1 MPKLLGICIKYVSLP
16 EIMGKPMG
24 KYLKIVHD
32 IIIIEYDV
40 NKTFMLI
47 SETDHENILF
57 TYSVKMPV
65 PNNYSQLFPYY
76 SEILN

>member
-1 MPKLLGICIKYVSLP
+1 
-16 EIMGKPMG
+16 MGKPME
-24 KYLKIVHD
+24 KYNKIVHN
-32 IIIIEYDV
+32 IIIIEYDT

-47 SETDHENILF
+47 SETDDENVLV

>member
-1 MPKLLGICIKYVSLP
+1 MGISFKFVYLP
-16 EIMGKPMG
+16 EIMGNQMG
-24 KYLKIVHD
+24 KFIKIVHHV
-32 IIIIEYDV
+32 IIIEYDI
-40 NKTFMLI
+40 NKTFMLV
-47 SETDHENILF
+47 SETDDENVLV